1 MNVTESLPAYK
12 VLQKMYD
19 NDKILSLRDFGY
31 LNRSLIRTYL
41 SKIAVVSIITSKK
54 MKKNVWK

>member
-1 MNVTESLPAYK
+1 MNVAESLPAYE
-12 VLQKMYD
+12 VLQKMFE

-41 SKIAVVSIITSKK
+41 SQIAVVSIITSKK